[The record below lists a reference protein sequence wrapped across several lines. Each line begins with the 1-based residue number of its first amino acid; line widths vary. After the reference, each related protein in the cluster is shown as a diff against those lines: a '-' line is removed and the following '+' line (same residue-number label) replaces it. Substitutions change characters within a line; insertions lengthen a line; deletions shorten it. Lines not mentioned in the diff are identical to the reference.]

1 MHFPNAMI
9 SRAAKQLFTPVL
21 SPDLLFLD
29 SISQHSR
36 ALRDPRPGGAWAA
49 MVSGKCGPVC
59 ETEFKVPGLVVP
71 RRRSPGL
78 EGGREGLAAVH
89 HPGAPRWV
97 PTWRIREVAAGC
109 GLAQAGRQ
117 AVGGGPESAWVGG
130 EGRCRQRPAPSCR
143 SRGGPRADSLPLSAQ
158 QLGACCFR
166 AVYPSAEM
174 LRFLKKDNV
183 PVLHLAGEER
193 SQGDSVASPRTQCW
207 WVVNLGSRPGMS
219 SPKALA
225 YSARSRPRCL
235 SWYWASVALSL
246 GLIFPL

>member
-21 SPDLLFLD
+21 SPDVLFLD

-78 EGGREGLAAVH
+78 EGGREGPAAVH

-109 GLAQAGRQ
+109 GLAQAGRL
-117 AVGGGPESAWVGG
+117 ARRGRARVRLGGK
-130 EGRCRQRPAPSCR
+130 GRALEATPRPL
-143 SRGGPRADSLPLSAQ
+143 LPLARRPQSRQ
-158 QLGACCFR
+158 PSTQR
-166 AVYPSAEM
+166 AAIGRLLFSSSLSECG
-174 LRFLKKDNV
+174 K
-183 PVLHLAGEER
+183 
-193 SQGDSVASPRTQCW
+193 VAIS
-207 WVVNLGSRPGMS
+207 
-219 SPKALA
+219 
-225 YSARSRPRCL
+225 
-235 SWYWASVALSL
+235 
-246 GLIFPL
+246 